1 MDTREASPD
10 DNQPLQ
16 ELQARCPQGTTL
28 VVSLVNTPDFFARVK
43 AYPTYRVYVTCEDDR
58 IIGSGAVA
66 VRDGMLDGRP
76 CRVGYEFQAF
86 VAPEARRKG
95 VAGALH
101 RCREQYLIEQGAAL
115 SYALTL
121 EGNSP
126 AMAHLEYEGF
136 VGPHRTLV
144 MPILH
149 VYREMSVPPTA
160 KIRSAERG
168 DLPAVA
174 ELMNHTWRGC
184 DLYEPTSAERLAA
197 FIERTPAYTL
207 DDLLVLESGGKVVA
221 CLGCWDWSAIIR
233 VSVEAL
239 NWRLRMTRVMT
250 DVMRWFRPTPMVPRI
265 GATLKQGCL
274 TPIGFAAVEHL
285 VPLLR
290 YVNNRAL
297 ARGIEQ
303 LLWLWEPSHPLLRCL
318 KGFFRTDVAM
328 CLYVKPFGDSTL
340 GGSPVFVD
348 AIDL

>member
-1 MDTREASPD
+1 MDIREASPD

-16 ELQARCPQGTTL
+16 DLQARCPQGTTL

-43 AYPTYRVYVTCEDDR
+43 AYPAYRVYVACEDDT

-66 VRDGMLDGRP
+66 IRDGMVDGRP

-86 VAPEARRKG
+86 VAPEARRRG

-101 RCREQYLIEQGAAL
+101 RCREQYLIDQGATM

-136 VGPHRTLV
+136 VPHRTLV

-149 VYREMSVPPTA
+149 VYRQMSVPPAA
-160 KIRSAERG
+160 KIRSAQRG
-168 DLPAVA
+168 DLPDVA
-174 ELMNHTWRGC
+174 ELMNQTWRGC
-184 DLYEPTSAERLAA
+184 DLYQPTSAERLAA
-197 FIERTPAYTL
+197 FVERTPAYTL
-207 DDLLVLESGGKVVA
+207 DDLLVLESGGKVTA
-221 CLGCWDWSAIIR
+221 CLGCWDWGAIIR

-239 NWRLRMTRVMT
+239 NWKLRMTRVMT
-250 DVMRWFRPTPMVPRI
+250 DVVRWFRPTPEVPRI
-265 GATLKQGCL
+265 GATLRQGCL
-274 TPIGFAAVEHL
+274 TPIGFAAVEQL
-285 VPLLR
+285 VPLLCC
-290 YVNNRAL
+290 VNNRAL

-303 LLWLWEPSHPLLRCL
+303 LLWLWEPGHSLLRCL
-318 KGFFRTDVAM
+318 NGFFRTDVAM
-328 CLYVKPFGDSTL
+328 RLYVKTFGDVKPPAT
-340 GGSPVFVD
+340 PVFVD

>member
-1 MDTREASPD
+1 MDIREASPD
-10 DNQPLQ
+10 DNQALQ
-16 ELQARCPQGTTL
+16 DLQARCPQGTTL

-43 AYPTYRVYVTCEDDR
+43 AYPTYRVYVACEGDT

-66 VRDGMLDGRP
+66 IRDGMVDGRP
-76 CRVGYEFQAF
+76 CRIGYEFQAF

-101 RCREQYLIEQGAAL
+101 RCREQYLIEQGAAM

-136 VGPHRTLV
+136 VPHRTLV

-149 VYREMSVPPTA
+149 VYREMSVPPAA
-160 KIRSAERG
+160 KIRSAQRG

-174 ELMNHTWRGC
+174 ELMNHTWQGC
-184 DLYEPTSAERLAA
+184 DLYEPASAKRLGA
-197 FIERTPAYTL
+197 FVERTPAYTL
-207 DDLLVLESGGKVVA
+207 DDLLVLESGGKVTA

-233 VSVEAL
+233 VSVAAL

-250 DVMRWFRPTPMVPRI
+250 DVMRCFRPTPKVPRI
-265 GATLKQGCL
+265 GATLRQGCL
-274 TPIGFAAVEHL
+274 TPIGFAAVEQL
-285 VPLLR
+285 VPLLCC
-290 YVNNRAL
+290 VNNRAL

-303 LLWLWEPSHPLLRCL
+303 LLWLWEPGHPLLGCL
-318 KGFFRTDVAM
+318 KGFFRTDVAVRV
-328 CLYVKPFGDSTL
+328 YVKPL
-340 GGSPVFVD
+340 GGVKPPANPVFVD

>member
-1 MDTREASPD
+1 MDIREASPD
-10 DNQPLQ
+10 DNQALQ
-16 ELQARCPQGTTL
+16 DLQARCPQGTTL

-43 AYPTYRVYVTCEDDR
+43 AYPAYRVYVACEDDT

-66 VRDGMLDGRP
+66 IRDGMVDGRP

-86 VAPEARRKG
+86 VAPEARRRG

-101 RCREQYLIEQGAAL
+101 RCREQYLIDQGATM

-136 VGPHRTLV
+136 VPHRTLV

-149 VYREMSVPPTA
+149 VYRQMSVPPAA
-160 KIRSAERG
+160 KIRSAQRG
-168 DLPAVA
+168 DLPDVA
-174 ELMNHTWRGC
+174 ELMNQTWRGC
-184 DLYEPTSAERLAA
+184 DLYQPTSAERLAA
-197 FIERTPAYTL
+197 FVERTPAYTL
-207 DDLLVLESGGKVVA
+207 DDLLVLESGGKVTA
-221 CLGCWDWSAIIR
+221 CLGCWDWGAIIR

-239 NWRLRMTRVMT
+239 NWKLRMTRVMT
-250 DVMRWFRPTPMVPRI
+250 DVVRWFRPTPTVPRI
-265 GATLKQGCL
+265 GATLRQGCL
-274 TPIGFAAVEHL
+274 TPIGFAAVEQL
-285 VPLLR
+285 VPLLCC
-290 YVNNRAL
+290 VNNRAL

-303 LLWLWEPSHPLLRCL
+303 LLWLWEPGHSLLGCL

-328 CLYVKPFGDSTL
+328 RLYVKPLGDVKPPAN
-340 GGSPVFVD
+340 PVFVD